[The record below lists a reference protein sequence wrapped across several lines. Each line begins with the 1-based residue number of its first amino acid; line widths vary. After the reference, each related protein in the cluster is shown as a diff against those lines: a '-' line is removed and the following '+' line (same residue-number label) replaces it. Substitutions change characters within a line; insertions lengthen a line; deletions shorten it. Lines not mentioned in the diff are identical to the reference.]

1 MHKFFIKPS
10 VTAHY
15 NIQKSEIGPF
25 YRTIFSSWMKLLLNY
40 SIFHII
46 GELSP
51 TFDKIFAKNKMHLL
65 FKRKSY
71 SKSNINFQIAFT
83 NCDCVHRTNFGQMV
97 DQKNQTTL
105 NMLLRGQSRKLSIN
119 LFLCILVDSIYCYY
133 PSTHCIHVL
142 TNDNVQKYIMK
153 RSYWLNKLVI
163 NMDNILEFGQIINI
177 QSNTKVTL

>member
-1 MHKFFIKPS
+1 MHKFFTITS

-25 YRTIFSSWMKLLLNY
+25 YRTIFLGWMKLLLKH

-46 GELSP
+46 GESSP
-51 TFDKIFAKNKMHLL
+51 TFYKIFAKNKMHLL
-65 FKRKSY
+65 FKRKTY
-71 SKSNINFQIAFT
+71 STSNINFRIAFT
-83 NCDCVHRTNFGQMV
+83 NCDCTQNKLWSEIVH
-97 DQKNQTTL
+97 QKNQTRL

-163 NMDNILEFGQIINI
+163 NMDNILEFG
-177 QSNTKVTL
+177 